1 MSKLLEFKQ
10 ANLAKLESKW
20 EALENKE
27 DYTPSYSAGYDS
39 GFTHFVAS
47 EFCNHNNQ
55 SWEYVN
61 V

>member
-10 ANLAKLESKW
+10 ANLSKLESKW
-20 EALENKE
+20 KAIENKE

-47 EFCNHNNQ
+47 EFCNHNSQ
-55 SWEYVN
+55 SEEYVN